1 MGDTGTGTTW
11 SAFEAAEPEFAETVR
26 ERFGQYTHHALAT
39 VREDGSPRLSGI
51 EVGFRFGELW
61 LGMMPGSRKARDL
74 RRDPRLTLLANLG
87 AGTGMGGGDVRV
99 SGRAVEVTD
108 PETVARYVADAG
120 EPQPFHLF
128 RVDPTEVVRT
138 WVDGDELVVRV
149 WSAGRPARTF
159 RRGNDDS
166 PPRRVS

>member
-1 MGDTGTGTTW
+1 MGDTGTTW
-11 SAFEAAEPEFAETVR
+11 SAFEAVEPAFAETVR

-39 VREDGSPRLSGI
+39 VRADGSPRLSGI

-74 RRDPRLTLLANLG
+74 RRDPRLSLLANLG
-87 AGTGMGGGDVRV
+87 EGTGMGGGDVRV
-99 SGRAVEVTD
+99 AGRAVEVTD

-138 WVDGDELVVRV
+138 WVDGDELVVRT
-149 WSAGRPARTF
+149 WSPGRPARTF

-166 PPRRVS
+166 PPRLVP

>member
-11 SAFEAAEPEFAETVR
+11 SAFEAAEPAFAETVR

-74 RRDPRLTLLANLG
+74 RRDPRLSLLANLG
-87 AGTGMGGGDVRV
+87 EGTGMGGGDVRV
-99 SGRAVEVTD
+99 AGRAVEVTD

-138 WVDGDELVVRV
+138 WVDGDELVVRT
-149 WSAGRPARTF
+149 WSPGHPARTF

-166 PPRRVS
+166 PPRLVP